1 MPMIERI
8 KKNGQ
13 KSFKYLCVAPIFA
26 EINRHEL
33 KLPKTINDNGSLT
46 PVFNK
51 KYRPKIAR
59 IKVNINVELNG
70 EKYSLCST
78 EYNGALKINKSKI

>member
-1 MPMIERI
+1 MIERI

-26 EINRHEL
+26 EIKRHEA
-33 KLPKTINDNGSLT
+33 KLPKTIKDKGSFIF
-46 PVFNK
+46 VFVK
-51 KYRPKIAR
+51 KYKPKIAR
-59 IKVNINVELNG
+59 TKVNINVELNG

-78 EYNGALKINKSKI
+78 EYNGALRTNKFNT